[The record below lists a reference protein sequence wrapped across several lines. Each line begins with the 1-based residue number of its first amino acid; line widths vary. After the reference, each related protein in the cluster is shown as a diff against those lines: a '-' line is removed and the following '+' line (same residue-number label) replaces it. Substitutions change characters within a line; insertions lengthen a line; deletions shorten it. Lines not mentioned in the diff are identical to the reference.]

1 MGAVRI
7 GFGGM
12 TDALVIVDMQE
23 LMIPLVWRGE
33 ELAGRIAAL
42 ARAAKRAGAP
52 VLAVQQIGARGTA
65 FDPDSPGT
73 RLSARLGLD
82 RIDAVVRK
90 SATDSF
96 YRTDLAASLAARDVR
111 TIVLAGVATDYCV
124 DATARSALSHDL
136 NVVLVGDGHA
146 PAANGDP
153 EAGLTAEQVIAHHN
167 RVLSKAIHP
176 GGTLRVL
183 PASHVVFSP

>member
-1 MGAVRI
+1 
-7 GFGGM
+7 M